1 MADHKTEKHTQVQ
14 LKTQTQKPQT
24 RIEVLRAVLKDLEKR
39 ITRLSEINTPTALEI
54 LSLLD
59 RANDLIDE
67 LQARGINISSEVGQ
81 FKTLAAKFLRVKS
94 VFIRKIGG
102 SPKLADLRQERY
114 PSEEHWWWY
123 VDVKLAEENKQKTIR
138 LLRILGIT
146 TLLLLIA
153 VLIYNQFF
161 APDPAVKASYGHQQ
175 EAENAI
181 IEGDLQIALDEIQ
194 NALGYTPEEPEL
206 YVLEGVIHEALGQ
219 VREAESSFH
228 SAQGL
233 SEQPEDFYNQRAI
246 QYLMLNAPQRALD
259 DTKTALEINPESA
272 LAYLYQGQA
281 YEKLGKI
288 DLAIQSYK
296 RADEFAQKTDNVQL
310 QAIIRINLSN
320 IYQAITMPTFDVDET
335 EQP

>member
-1 MADHKTEKHTQVQ
+1 MADRKTEKHTQVQ

-24 RIEVLRAVLKDLEKR
+24 RIEVLRAVLRDLEKH
-39 ITRLSEINTPTALEI
+39 ITRVSEISMPASLEM
-54 LSLLD
+54 LHLLD
-59 RANDLIDE
+59 QANDLIDE

-81 FKTLAAKFLRVKS
+81 FETLAAQFLKIKT
-94 VFIRKIGG
+94 VFIRNIGG
-102 SPKLADLRQERY
+102 PQKLANLRQERL
-114 PSEEHWWWY
+114 PSEERWWWY
-123 VDVKLAEENKQKTIR
+123 VDIRLEQENKLKIIR
-138 LLRILGIT
+138 LLRIFGLTI
-146 TLLLLIA
+146 LLLLIA
-153 VLIYNQFF
+153 ALIYNRFF

-175 EAENAI
+175 EAENALM
-181 IEGDLQIALDEIQ
+181 EGDFQIALDEVQ
-194 NALGYTPEEPEL
+194 NALDYTPEEPEL

-219 VREAESSFH
+219 EKEAESSFN
-228 SAQGL
+228 SAQRL
-233 SEQPEDFYNQRAI
+233 YEQPENFYNQRAI

-259 DTKTALEINPESA
+259 DTETALEINPESA

-281 YEKLGKI
+281 YEKLGEI